1 MEQSEKILLKIKKL
15 KHLVMNRLECYEIEI
30 KNMKNKLNEIEK
42 CNIKKQNILNPQS
55 EKFTINLDQNNGNS
69 LPINNI
75 VSTKKMTNQDIIK
88 MIIMNQLNQKSK
100 QSQQEPNSMF
110 DDDEYD
116 DTFDVFDKEKNNIPN
131 DFIDFSGNIKSID
144 DLIKIGEK
152 YCEMNDIEKNSI
164 PNRSINFET
173 IAKLVKPLKKL
184 NRMIGIKEIKNEIY
198 EMVIYYLQDFE
209 KNNDAMLHTI
219 ITGPPGV
226 GKTCLGKILA
236 EIYCALGIISNSKF
250 KYVRAT
256 DLIGDHVGA
265 TKHMTQNVID
275 ESDGGV
281 LFIDE
286 AYALSTD
293 EKKDPYGKECLDTLN
308 FNLSENK
315 KKLIVIIAGYSDQ
328 LENHFFAYN
337 QGLARR
343 FTFRLNIK
351 EYSSD
356 ELKDIFIEML
366 KKNKWKLDNSID
378 FIKLSNFFKIH
389 KDDFS
394 NFGGDIET
402 FIKKCQYSHSKRVI
416 GKHINI
422 KKKLNNTDIENGLI
436 KFNKTKKQCDMDI
449 YKLNMYV

>member
-1 MEQSEKILLKIKKL
+1 MEKSERILLKIKKL
-15 KHLVMNRLECYEIEI
+15 KRLVMNRLEGYETEI
-30 KNMKNKLNEIEK
+30 KHMKSKLDEMEK
-42 CNIKKQNILNPQS
+42 CNTKSKSVPTS
-55 EKFTINLDQNNGNS
+55 EEITINLDSNKNDDS
-69 LPINNI
+69 PINGVVN
-75 VSTKKMTNQDIIK
+75 TKKMTSQDIIK
-88 MIIMNQLNQKSK
+88 MIIMNQLHQKIR
-100 QSQQEPNSMF
+100 QSQQELTTF

-116 DTFDVFDKEKNNIPN
+116 DTFEVYDNEKINIPDN
-131 DFIDFSGNIKSID
+131 FVDFSGNIKSLD
-144 DLIKIGEK
+144 DLVKIGEK
-152 YCEMNDIEKNSI
+152 YCAMNKTERSSI
-164 PNRSINFET
+164 TNCSIKFEV
-173 IAKLVKPLKKL
+173 IARLVKPLKKL
-184 NRMIGIKEIKNEIY
+184 NRMIGIKEIKGEIY
-198 EMVIYYLQDFE
+198 DTIIYYLQDFE
-209 KNNDAMLHTI
+209 KNNDSMLHTI

-226 GKTCLGKILA
+226 GKTRLGKILA
-236 EIYCALGIISNSKF
+236 EIYCALGIIPNGRF

-265 TKHMTQNVID
+265 TKHMTQSVID
-275 ESDGGV
+275 EADGGV

-315 KKLIVIIAGYSDQ
+315 RKLIVIIAGYSEQ

-351 EYSSD
+351 EYSSS
-356 ELKDIFIEML
+356 ELRDIFIEML
-366 KKNKWKLDNSID
+366 KKSKWKLSSSVTYN
-378 FIKLSNFFKIH
+378 KLDNFFKIH
-389 KDDFS
+389 KDDFP

-402 FIKKCQYSHSKRVI
+402 FVKKCQYSHSGRVI
-416 GKHINI
+416 GKHFSI
-422 KKKLNNTDIENGLI
+422 KRKLSDLDIENGLI